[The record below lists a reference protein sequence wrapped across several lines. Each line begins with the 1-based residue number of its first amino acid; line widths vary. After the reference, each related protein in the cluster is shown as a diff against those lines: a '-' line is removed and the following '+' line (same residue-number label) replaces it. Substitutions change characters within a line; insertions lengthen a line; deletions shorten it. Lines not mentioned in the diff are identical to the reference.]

1 MLGKTANA
9 IFWMFRYLERA
20 ENTARLLEAGFRMA
34 LTRGGD
40 AAGEEWRSVINTLGM
55 ETTYEAKYGTYSGPE
70 VCDFILRDKDN
81 PECVMAM
88 VENARSSAR
97 LARTSITAEVW
108 EAVNEVWMT
117 LKAALARPV
126 REANLN
132 EVLYS
137 IRREATLV
145 RGATYGSMLR
155 NDIFHFA
162 RAGTFVERADNTAR
176 ILDVKYHLLLPS
188 LAHVGSRLDAGQW
201 ESILRALSARRAHRE
216 VIHSGKPDASGI
228 AELLILDAR
237 LPRSLAFCWQALSGN
252 LAALA
257 QLHGHE
263 SQSNAMVQDAEAAL
277 SATTIDDI
285 FDRGLHEF
293 LVDFI
298 SGNQAIANAIAE
310 DYRFTR

>member
-55 ETTYEAKYGTYSGPE
+55 EAGYDAKYDGYSGPE
-70 VCDFILRDKDN
+70 VCDYILRDKDN
-81 PECVMAM
+81 PESVMAM
-88 VENARSSAR
+88 VENARSNAR
-97 LARTSITAEVW
+97 LSRTSITSEVW
-108 EAVNEVWMT
+108 EAVNEAWMS
-117 LKAALARPV
+117 LKAHMSRQV
-126 REANLN
+126 REANLS

-137 IRREATLV
+137 IRREATQV

-162 RAGTFVERADNTAR
+162 RAGTFVERADNTSR

-228 AELLILDAR
+228 AELLILDPR
-237 LPRSLAFCWQALSGN
+237 FPRSLAYCYESLSQN
-252 LAALA
+252 LSALA
-257 QLHGHE
+257 VTHGQE
-263 SQSNAMVQDAEAAL
+263 GQCTVLMQEARSKL
-277 SATTIDDI
+277 FSTSIEDI

-298 SGNQAIANAIAE
+298 SGNRAIANAIAE
-310 DYRFTR
+310 DYRFTH

>member
-55 ETTYEAKYGTYSGPE
+55 DEAYEAKHESYSGPE
-70 VCDFILRDKDN
+70 ACDFILRDRDN

-88 VENARSSAR
+88 VENARNNAR
-97 LARTSITAEVW
+97 LSRTSITTEVW
-108 EAVNEVWMT
+108 EAVNEAWMT
-117 LKAALARPV
+117 LKGLLTRQV
-126 REANLN
+126 REANLSH
-132 EVLYS
+132 VLYS
-137 IRREATLV
+137 IRREATQV

-216 VIHSGKPDASGI
+216 VIHAGKPDASGI
-228 AELLILDAR
+228 AELLILDPR
-237 LPRSLAFCWQALSGN
+237 FPRSLAYCYDTLSEN
-252 LAALA
+252 LSALAAI
-257 QLHGHE
+257 HGQE
-263 SQSNAMVQDAEAAL
+263 SQCNSLMREAETKL
-277 SATTIDDI
+277 SETSIDDI

-298 SGNQAIANAIAE
+298 SSNRAIANAIAE
-310 DYRFTR
+310 DYRFTH

>member
-20 ENTARLLEAGFRMA
+20 EDTARLLEAGFRMA

-55 ETTYEAKYGTYSGPE
+55 DVAYEAKYDTYSGPE

-81 PECVMAM
+81 PVSVMAM
-88 VENARSSAR
+88 VENARSNAR
-97 LARTSITAEVW
+97 LSRTSITTEVW
-108 EAVNEVWMT
+108 EAVNEGWMSV
-117 LKAALARPV
+117 KGQLARPV
-126 REANLN
+126 REAHLN
-132 EVLYS
+132 TVLYA
-137 IRREATLV
+137 IRREATQV

-162 RAGTFVERADNTAR
+162 RAGTFVERADNTSR

-188 LAHVGSRLDAGQW
+188 LAHMGSRLDAGQW

-228 AELLILDAR
+228 AELLILDPR
-237 LPRSLAFCWQALSGN
+237 FPRSLAYCYDSLSHN

-257 QLHGHE
+257 SIHGQE
-263 SQSNAMVQDAEAAL
+263 SQCSGMMQDARAAL
-277 SATTIDDI
+277 FSTSIEDI

-298 SGNQAIANAIAE
+298 SGNRAIANAIAE
-310 DYRFTR
+310 DYRFTH